1 MKSMK
6 LVFVALVLSLFAL
19 PSFATAVLHTL
30 TGSVTLSVNGSNLHD
45 PVQINSLHNSLDNCI
60 AAKTIVMNEPVLR
73 ATSDATGW
81 FKHAAADETGGVDI
95 DIPFTRVGNIVKTV
109 DLSCLPK

>member
-1 MKSMK
+1 MKK
-6 LVFVALVLSLFAL
+6 VLIAVVLSMFAL
-19 PSFATAVLHTL
+19 PAFATAVIHTL
-30 TGSVTLSVNGSNLHD
+30 SGSVTLSVNGSNIHD
-45 PVQINSLHNSLDNCI
+45 SVQINSLHNSLDNCN

-81 FKHAAADETGGVDI
+81 FKHAAAEETGGVDI
-95 DIPFTRVGNIVKTV
+95 DIPFTRVGNIIKTV